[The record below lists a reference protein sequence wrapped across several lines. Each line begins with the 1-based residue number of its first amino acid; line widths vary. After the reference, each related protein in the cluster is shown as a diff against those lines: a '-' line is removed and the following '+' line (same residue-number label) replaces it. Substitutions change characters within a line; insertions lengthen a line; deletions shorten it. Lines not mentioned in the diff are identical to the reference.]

1 MDVKERKILDVRK
14 QEMSRNWITKDLQ
27 ENLLKAVC
35 TDTPFMTNSAQ
46 KKNK

>member
-14 QEMSRNWITKDLQ
+14 QAKDLQ

-35 TDTPFMTNSAQ
+35 TDPPFMTNSAR